1 MAMKN
6 IVNAEY
12 LYQNK
17 DKVVVVDATNN
28 FMIPEEG
35 REKYLKRH
43 IEGAF
48 HIDLKEDM
56 SREITVHGGRDPL
69 PEDMNLF
76 KEKLESFG
84 INTDTEVIV
93 YDEDIVPASRF
104 WWMSKYIGLK
114 NVKVLD
120 GGISAWIKAG
130 YSLTD
135 EIPEIP
141 QTGHIDM
148 QLKETMLVDISD
160 IRKAIVDENT
170 LIIDSR
176 SPVRYRGED
185 EPIDVK
191 AGHMPGA
198 KNYFYENVLEPDGT
212 YKPLEVLKAQFKNI
226 ESPLVICHCG
236 SGVSGPVNIIAL
248 DEIGI
253 SAKLYVGSWSD
264 YITYEDS
271 VIEVGE

>member
-1 MAMKN
+1 MKN
-6 IVNAEY
+6 IVSAEY
-12 LYQNK
+12 LYQNRG
-17 DKVVVVDATNN
+17 KVVLIDATNN

-35 REKYLKRH
+35 KAKYEKRH

-69 PEDMNLF
+69 PEDMNSF

-84 INTDTEVIV
+84 ISTDTEIIV

-104 WWMSKYIGLK
+104 WWMAKYIGLK

-120 GGISAWIKAG
+120 GGINAWLNSG

-135 EIPEIP
+135 KIPEMP
-141 QTGHIDM
+141 LKGHIEMSLQDAM
-148 QLKETMLVDISD
+148 IVDISD
-160 IRKAIVDENT
+160 IRSAIKDKNT

-191 AGHMPGA
+191 AGHMPSA
-198 KNYFYENVLEPDGT
+198 KNYFYENVLEQDGT
-212 YKPLEVLKAQFKNI
+212 YKSLEVLKAQFKNVN
-226 ESPLVICHCG
+226 SPVVICHCG

-248 DEIGI
+248 DELGI
-253 SAKLYVGSWSD
+253 KAKLYVGSWSD